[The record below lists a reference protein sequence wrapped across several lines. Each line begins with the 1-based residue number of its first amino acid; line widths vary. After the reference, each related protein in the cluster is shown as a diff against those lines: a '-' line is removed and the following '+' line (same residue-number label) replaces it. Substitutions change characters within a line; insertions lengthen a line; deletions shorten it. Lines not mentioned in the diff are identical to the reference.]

1 MCQTHPCLC
10 WVMNQATPQLTFPG
24 NLDWWERNCNTRHW
38 TAMKPVL
45 VMLENHMG
53 TTGGLLEIRDHPLA
67 HTVITAGNK
76 LVLPINGQ
84 VHGLYWK
91 MQLSFSCKFKAQEP
105 INQVSFTEP
114 ALWSFPGKCKD
125 RTLYENKKTH
135 THTTHKDWYEFFTLH
150 SRNKTFYY
158 SCSGEMKTLSSQAW
172 KADHT
177 RRSEHVIQPVI
188 QTRVMTSHNI

>member
-1 MCQTHPCLC
+1 MRSDLQMPLQRKSFLVAPHSFVMCQTHPCLC

-53 TTGGLLEIRDHPLA
+53 MTGGLLEIRDHPLA

-84 VHGLYWK
+84 VHGLYWN
-91 MQLSFSCKFKAQEP
+91 MQSSFSCKFFGP
-105 INQVSFTEP
+105 RTNQS
-114 ALWSFPGKCKD
+114 SK
-125 RTLYENKKTH
+125 LYWTCPMKLSRKVQRPYIIWKQKNTH
-135 THTTHKDWYEFFTLH
+135 TPHT
-150 SRNKTFYY
+150 
-158 SCSGEMKTLSSQAW
+158 
-172 KADHT
+172 
-177 RRSEHVIQPVI
+177 
-188 QTRVMTSHNI
+188 